1 MPINSFLY
9 PGAKVPPPGYDVA
22 NSLRFD
28 GSSSNLSR
36 TQGSATNQKK
46 GTISFWMKPSAIS
59 DDMRII
65 TNYNDVNNHAYLRL
79 NDDFQLQH
87 YVLSGGSAIGHLK
100 TTRLFRDF
108 SAWYHIVLTIDT
120 TQGTAANRMKLYVN
134 GSQETAFATETYPD
148 QNADHPLFAA
158 SASGNHFIGRHYN
171 DADYWHGYL
180 AEFVQTDGQALDPT
194 SFGEFDSD
202 SPTIWKPIDVSGLTF
217 GNNGYYL
224 DFEDSSA
231 LGNDVSGND
240 NDFTANNIA
249 ATDQSTDTCTNNFAT
264 FNSAQPALSNTSFS
278 EGNLVVATNS
288 SASTQVPFA
297 TTIPISTGKFY
308 AEFKMIAK
316 STTSGSIPYIGVLG
330 AANFVSELNNAYFVG
345 GSNLDGVGYGASGV
359 VYSNGSELDSSEA
372 SYDDDD
378 IIGVAADITN
388 KKIYFS
394 KNGTYI
400 NSGDPAAGSNGY
412 TIPTTSQGFYIFAA
426 SLYGASGSWGANFG
440 SPSFSISSGNS
451 DANGY
456 GNFEYAVP
464 SGYYAL
470 NTKNL
475 AEFG

>member
-9 PGAKVPPPGYDVA
+9 PGAKVVPVFTVA
-22 NSLRFD
+22 NSLRFND
-28 GSSSNLSR
+28 GDSHYLTRTNSSTGSTSKSTISLWIKRGVLGTYQDIFESYSNNDNYFRFRFRDDDKMDLQSDISNSTVFLRRTTRVFRDPSAWMHICVKIDLTQSNSDKIKLFINGTQETTFDSSTDLTSSS
-36 TQGSATNQKK
+36 QQFVGA
-46 GTISFWMKPSAIS
+46 GGG
-59 DDMRII
+59 
-65 TNYNDVNNHAYLRL
+65 YN
-79 NDDFQLQH
+79 F
-87 YVLSGGSAIGHLK
+87 
-100 TTRLFRDF
+100 T
-108 SAWYHIVLTIDT
+108 
-120 TQGTAANRMKLYVN
+120 
-134 GSQETAFATETYPD
+134 
-148 QNADHPLFAA
+148 
-158 SASGNHFIGRHYN
+158 IGRHPS
-171 DADYWHGYL
+171 DAAYFDGYM
-180 AEFVQTDGQALDPT
+180 AEYVFIDGQALDPT
-194 SFGEFDSD
+194 SFGEYDD
-202 SPTIWKPIDVSGLTF
+202 DTPNVWKPIDVSGLTF
-217 GNNGYYL
+217 GTNGFYL

-231 LGNDVSGND
+231 LGNDVYGVG
-240 NDFTANNIA
+240 DFTPNNFA
-249 ATDQSTDTCTNNFAT
+249 ATDQSTDTCTNNFST

-278 EGNLVVATNS
+278 EGNLVAATNS

-345 GSNLDGVGYGASGV
+345 GANLDGVGYGASGV

-372 SYDDDD
+372 SYDTND

-412 TIPTTSQGFYIFAA
+412 TIPTTSEDFYIFAA

>member
-456 GNFEYAVP
+456 GNFEYSVP

-475 AEFG
+475 AEYG

>member
-9 PGAKVPPPGYDVA
+9 PGAKVVPVFTVA
-22 NSLRFD
+22 NSLRFND
-28 GSSSNLSR
+28 GDSHYLTRTNSSTGSTSKSTISLWMKRGTLGTYQDIFESYSNNDNYFRFRFRDDDKMDLQSDISNSTVFLRRTTRVFRDPSAWMHICVKIDLTQSNSDKIKLFINGTQETTFDSSTDLTSSS
-36 TQGSATNQKK
+36 QQFVGA
-46 GTISFWMKPSAIS
+46 GGG
-59 DDMRII
+59 
-65 TNYNDVNNHAYLRL
+65 YN
-79 NDDFQLQH
+79 F
-87 YVLSGGSAIGHLK
+87 
-100 TTRLFRDF
+100 T
-108 SAWYHIVLTIDT
+108 
-120 TQGTAANRMKLYVN
+120 
-134 GSQETAFATETYPD
+134 
-148 QNADHPLFAA
+148 
-158 SASGNHFIGRHYN
+158 IGRHPS
-171 DADYWHGYL
+171 DAAYFDGYM
-180 AEFVQTDGQALDPT
+180 AEYVFIDGQALDPT
-194 SFGEFDSD
+194 SFGEYDD
-202 SPTIWKPIDVSGLTF
+202 DTPNVWKPIDVSGLTF
-217 GNNGYYL
+217 GTNGFYL

-231 LGNDVSGND
+231 LGNDVYGVG
-240 NDFTANNIA
+240 DFTPNNFA
-249 ATDQSTDTCTNNFAT
+249 ATDQSTDTCTNNGCTWNILYRSTAT
-264 FNSAQPALSNTSFS
+264 FTQ
-278 EGNLVVATNS
+278 GNLVAATNS

-372 SYDDDD
+372 SYDTND

-412 TIPTTSQGFYIFAA
+412 TIPTTSEDFYIFAA

>member
-451 DANGY
+451 DANGH